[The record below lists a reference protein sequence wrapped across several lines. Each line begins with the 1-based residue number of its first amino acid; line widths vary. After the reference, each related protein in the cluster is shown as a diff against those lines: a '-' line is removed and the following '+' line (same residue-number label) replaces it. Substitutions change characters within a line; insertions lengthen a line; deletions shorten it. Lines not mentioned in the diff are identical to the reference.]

1 MSRRNAVR
9 VGLIA
14 ATLLVLSLTFIA
26 QGHIGFPS
34 RPEVTHA
41 EYEDVTSIEQ
51 LFRVGRK
58 VQQPLSVSNSDSAW
72 IDLEHNIPWTTHDG
86 GELRAGANSVCL
98 SP

>member
-14 ATLLVLSLTFIA
+14 ATLLVLSFTYLV

-41 EYEDVTSIEQ
+41 EYEDITSIEQ
-51 LFRVGRK
+51 LFRVGSK
-58 VQQPLSVSNSDSAW
+58 VQQPLSISNSDSAW
-72 IDLEHNIPWTTHDG
+72 IDLEQSIPWTSHDG
-86 GELRAGANSVCL
+86 GKSRVG
-98 SP
+98 PYTDT